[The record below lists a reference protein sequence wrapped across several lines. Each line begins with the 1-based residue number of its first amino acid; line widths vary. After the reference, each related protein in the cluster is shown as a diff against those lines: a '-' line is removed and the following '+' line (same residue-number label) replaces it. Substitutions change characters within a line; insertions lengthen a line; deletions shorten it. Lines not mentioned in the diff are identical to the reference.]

1 MVTGT
6 HTGILKAYLQKEFK
20 VFHLQI
26 NLTIKLWNK
35 KIKRMEIRILKHLS
49 PIFPRKRKTKFQRNN
64 GILTLW
70 ILTLMFRR
78 RSLKEEK
85 DMIKIGN

>member
-6 HTGILKAYLQKEFK
+6 HTGILKAYLQKDFM
-20 VFHLQI
+20 VIHLQI
-26 NLTIKLWNK
+26 NFTIKLLNK
-35 KIKRMEIRILKHLS
+35 KIKRMEITILKHLS
-49 PIFPRKRKTKFQRNN
+49 PIFPRKRKIKFQRNN
-64 GILTLW
+64 GILTLR

>member
-1 MVTGT
+1 MVTDT
-6 HTGILKAYLQKEFK
+6 HTGILKAYLQKEYK
-20 VFHLQI
+20 VIHLQI

-49 PIFPRKRKTKFQRNN
+49 HIFPRKRKIEFQRNN
-64 GILTLW
+64 RILTLR
-70 ILTLMFRR
+70 ILTLIFRR

-85 DMIKIGN
+85 DMNKIGN